1 MPIRFTPT
9 DTCASISLMDITSEA
24 FDIHQRDDLAFPTSL
39 PEFMRLFPTDAAC
52 AAYLER
58 VRWHGAFECPHCHEK
73 GEPFRFAARPGVLRC
88 RKCRKDVALTAG
100 TVMQRTHTPLTTW
113 FWGAYLVSS
122 MTPGMSAMQ
131 FQRQLGL
138 SRYETAFQIL
148 HKLRTGMVRQDRD
161 RIGRKGSHVEI
172 DETWVGGSH
181 RGAGRGVHDQTL
193 VIAAVEVRQ
202 RPVKDDDKPMK
213 RGGRY
218 AGRLRLEI
226 VPDRTAAS
234 LCGFVEAAV
243 APGAMIVTDGA
254 PSYATLT
261 ARGYEHLPVVEGND
275 PQAAEDYLP
284 IVHLVFSNLKAWLG
298 GTHHGAVSPQHLQTY
313 LNEFT
318 FRFNR
323 RFYPFNAFRSLLGI
337 GTNGEGPTYDGLY
350 SGEWKHHTLASR
362 HG

>member
-1 MPIRFTPT
+1 MNSP
-9 DTCASISLMDITSEA
+9 SLA
-24 FDIHQRDDLAFPTSL
+24 FDVHQRDDLAFPTSL
-39 PEFMRLFPTDAAC
+39 RGFQKLFPDDAAC

-88 RKCRKDVALTAG
+88 RKCRRDVALTAG
-100 TVMQRTHTPLTTW
+100 TVMARTHTPLTTW

-122 MTPGMSAMQ
+122 MTPGMSAVQ

-148 HKLRTGMVRQDRD
+148 HKLRAGMVRQDRD
-161 RIGRKGSHVEI
+161 TIGGNLSRNDHVEV
-172 DETWVGGSH
+172 DETWVGGAT
-181 RGAGRGVHDQTL
+181 RGDGRGVHDKTL

-202 RPVKDDDKPMK
+202 RPAKKGDKPMR

-226 VPDRTAAS
+226 APNRGEKA

-243 APGAMIVTDGA
+243 APGAMVITDAA
-254 PSYATLT
+254 PSYATLGK
-261 ARGYEHLPVVEGND
+261 RGYAHLPVVEGND
-275 PQAAEDYLP
+275 PKVAEEYLP
-284 IVHLVFSNLKAWLG
+284 IVHLVFSNLKAWLQ